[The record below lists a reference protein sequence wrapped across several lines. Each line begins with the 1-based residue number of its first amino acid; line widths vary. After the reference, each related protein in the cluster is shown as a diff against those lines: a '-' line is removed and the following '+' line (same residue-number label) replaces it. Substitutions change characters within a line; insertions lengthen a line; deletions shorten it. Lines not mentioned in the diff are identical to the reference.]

1 MSPRLRSDDLSHGP
15 STIPLRHL
23 AATPADLVRWLRL
36 PCVTPRNGWRTTPV
50 LKSPRMFRDAE
61 EWSQDH
67 SGAHYAL
74 RALLAPRAPSTST
87 EKYSVLYFSVPVRSN
102 FASERA

>member
-1 MSPRLRSDDLSHGP
+1 LLWRLVLLVRACALKGQSDHHPDNRSSH
-15 STIPLRHL
+15 LD
-23 AATPADLVRWLRL
+23 ATPADLVRWLRL
-36 PCVTPRNGWRTTPV
+36 PCAPV

-67 SGAHYAL
+67 SGA
-74 RALLAPRAPSTST
+74 LA
-87 EKYSVLYFSVPVRSN
+87 N